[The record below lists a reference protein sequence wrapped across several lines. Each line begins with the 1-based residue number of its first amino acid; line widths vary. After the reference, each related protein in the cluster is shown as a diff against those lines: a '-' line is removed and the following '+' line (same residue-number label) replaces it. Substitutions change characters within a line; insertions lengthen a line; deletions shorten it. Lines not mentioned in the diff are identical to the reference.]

1 MTFTRRSFLAA
12 AACSGAA
19 VAAAKPAVAPVFAE
33 ARPVGAPPPGARVL
47 MPHRRV
53 IGRGEAAMEV
63 SALGLGCMGM
73 SFLRGTHPDRKAC
86 VALIRHAVEQG
97 VTFFDTAEAYGP
109 FENEAIVGEALLPF
123 HGEIPLTTK
132 IGFTYEGTRYTGESS
147 APNVLRAALENA
159 LRRFHTDCM
168 DLVYIHRRD
177 KTRPIEEVAETMLGF
192 RKEGKLRH
200 WGLSEVSGGT
210 LRRAN
215 AVFPVTAVQSEYGL
229 TWREPET
236 NGVFA
241 ACEALGIGFVSFG
254 PLGKGFLGG
263 FVNECTIY
271 VDTPVDNRKTFPRY
285 TPENIRKSLP
295 LLAALEEF
303 GKARGVTVP
312 QLALAWCLAKAPW
325 IVPIPGT
332 CRLAHLEENLRAA
345 SIPLTPEEVAA
356 LDAITVAHPVA
367 GARYPASEDA
377 RVDREP

>member
-147 APNVLRAALENA
+147 ALNVLRAALENA

-241 ACEALGIGFVSFG
+241 ACEALGIGFVPFG

-345 SIPLTPEEVAA
+345 SIPLTPEDVAA

>member
-345 SIPLTPEEVAA
+345 SIPLTPEDVAA

>member
-229 TWREPET
+229 SWREPET

-303 GKARGVTVP
+303 GKARSVTVP

-345 SIPLTPEEVAA
+345 SIPLTPEDVAA

>member
-1 MTFTRRSFLAA
+1 MTFNRRSFLAA

-19 VAAAKPAVAPVFAE
+19 VAVGKPAVAPIVAT
-33 ARPVGAPPPGARVL
+33 ARPVGTPPAGSRVL

-63 SALGLGCMGM
+63 SSIGFGCMGM
-73 SFLRGTHPDRKAC
+73 SFLRGTHPDRKTC
-86 VALIRHAVEQG
+86 IELIRHAVEQG
-97 VTFFDTAEAYGP
+97 VTLFDTAEAYGP
-109 FENEAIVGEALLPF
+109 FENEEIVGEALRPF

-132 IGFTYEGTRYTGESS
+132 MGFTYEGTRYTGVSS
-147 APNVLRAALENA
+147 DPKVLRAALENA

-177 KTRPIEEVAETMLGF
+177 LTRPIEEVAETMLGF
-192 RKEGKLRH
+192 KKEGKLRR

-215 AVFPVTAVQSEYGL
+215 AVFPVTALQSEYSL

-241 ACEALGIGFVSFG
+241 ACADLGVGLVNFG
-254 PLGKGFLGG
+254 PIAKGFLGG

-285 TPENIRKSLP
+285 TPENIRKALP

-303 GKARGVTVP
+303 GKSRGVTVP

-332 CRLAHLEENLRAA
+332 CRLAHLEEDLRAA
-345 SIPLTPEEVAA
+345 SIALSADEVAA
-356 LDAITVAHPVA
+356 LDALTLAHPVA
-367 GARYPASEDA
+367 GDRYPPSEDA

>member
-1 MTFTRRSFLAA
+1 
-12 AACSGAA
+12 
-19 VAAAKPAVAPVFAE
+19 
-33 ARPVGAPPPGARVL
+33 
-47 MPHRRV
+47 
-53 IGRGEAAMEV
+53 MEV

-241 ACEALGIGFVSFG
+241 ACEALGIGFVPFG

-345 SIPLTPEEVAA
+345 SISLTPEDVAA